1 MKPIQPIRTSKSGKR
16 TRSTRKSGKRKLCA
30 SSSQREGPLRKVPM
44 HVTGWDV
51 FKWCLFTLAVA
62 ALLIY
67 VIAEG

>member
-1 MKPIQPIRTSKSGKR
+1 MKIQPIRSVKEWEAYQINEEERQKEAL
-16 TRSTRKSGKRKLCA
+16 RKFY
-30 SSSQREGPLRKVPM
+30 QREGPLRKVPM